1 MGLVNPR
8 SSAISSLSFLPTA
21 PGGTSGGCPTKT
33 GARSPKSIHAAAAS
47 RSRALLPAPG
57 TAHCMEHLFPF
68 VHSLLL
74 CSVHESQACTVLY
87 STRTRACMYKR
98 NLIHASIPYLALVSC
113 EPTSYLRRPAPVTG
127 LSSCIEEVLRD
138 GLASAFS
145 ARNTCHPRHYRY
157 FSFFSALIYSSG
169 LFLRVV
175 VVVRPD
181 RSVSAALLPVLRTGR
196 VPRYLQESPYEKATS
211 VISTNSKLHTLL
223 PFHHGMLIHRYDF
236 KRLEDPTS

>member
-1 MGLVNPR
+1 
-8 SSAISSLSFLPTA
+8 
-21 PGGTSGGCPTKT
+21 
-33 GARSPKSIHAAAAS
+33 
-47 RSRALLPAPG
+47 
-57 TAHCMEHLFPF
+57 MEHLLPF

-74 CSVHESQACTVLY
+74 CSVHESQTCTVLY
-87 STRTRACMYKR
+87 CTRTRACMYKR

-157 FSFFSALIYSSG
+157 FSFFSALIFSSG
-169 LFLRVV
+169 LFFRVV

-181 RSVSAALLPVLRTGR
+181 RSVSTVQHYCQFYATGKYLGTYWKVRTKRPPLPSAPTQNRTPSCR
-196 VPRYLQESPYEKATS
+196 SIMAC
-211 VISTNSKLHTLL
+211 
-223 PFHHGMLIHRYDF
+223 
-236 KRLEDPTS
+236 